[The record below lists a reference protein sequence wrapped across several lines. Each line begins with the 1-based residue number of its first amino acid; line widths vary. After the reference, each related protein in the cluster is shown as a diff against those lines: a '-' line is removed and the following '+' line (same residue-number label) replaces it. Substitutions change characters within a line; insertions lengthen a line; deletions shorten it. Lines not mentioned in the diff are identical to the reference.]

1 MLRKEK
7 SLVVPRK
14 LGDDKIVE
22 CAPQI
27 SKNKKI
33 TKRSF
38 VGEQAEST

>member
-7 SLVVPRK
+7 SLVAPHKVE
-14 LGDDKIVE
+14 DDKTVE

-33 TKRSF
+33 TERSF